1 MFEYL
6 SFFFQQNNFISIDA
20 EDMLKNPDQSILK
33 IENGQ
38 PVFILFKFDNICIR
52 FMGVKLKLTVFVKNA
67 LVGVQNSFWPPP
79 FRYHA
84 VQGEFVPLLVRQEV
98 NAHCSVISPLFSD

>member
-1 MFEYL
+1 
-6 SFFFQQNNFISIDA
+6 
-20 EDMLKNPDQSILK
+20 
-33 IENGQ
+33 
-38 PVFILFKFDNICIR
+38 
-52 FMGVKLKLTVFVKNA
+52 MGVKLKLTVFVKNA

-79 FRYHA
+79 FRHYA